1 MSVEHNDGKPPTPP
15 VRTPGRVIGKA
26 ARRGDLVR
34 KVRGET
40 RYTDDIKLPRMLF
53 GKLLRCPHPHA
64 RIVAI
69 DARRALAHPGVHA
82 VITGRDMPS
91 RFGII
96 PWTPDEYPL
105 ALEFARFVGDA
116 VAAVAAVDER
126 TADEATALIDVT
138 YEVLPAALDLATAI
152 RDPSIGLAKGGKD
165 NVSKN
170 VDLAFG
176 DVDTAFAASDI
187 VIEGDYYF
195 EGTAHA
201 PIETHCAIGQ
211 WDGQG
216 LLTLWSATQVPHY
229 LHRELSRVLG
239 LSPARIRVIQP
250 PVGGAFGG
258 KSEPFALEFA
268 ASKLSMVTGR
278 PVKILY
284 TREEEFYAHR
294 GRHPMEMHYR
304 VGAKNDGS
312 LTAVDARTDIDGGA
326 YSSFGLVTTY
336 YSGQLLTLP
345 SFAPNYRFSSTR
357 YFTNK
362 PPCGPKRGHGS
373 VQPRFAFE
381 ITLDKIATAI
391 GVDPIDLRRKN
402 AVPANSTSVNGMR
415 VTSSGYLECLES
427 VERASAW
434 KERRGKLGFGHGLGM
449 ASSAY
454 ISGTNYPIYPNEMP
468 QSAVQL
474 KVDRSGVVTV
484 FNGAS
489 EIGQG
494 TDPMMTAI
502 VAEELGVDP
511 GAVRVVSA
519 DTDLCPVDL
528 GAYSSRGTFMN
539 GNACL
544 MAAREIK
551 DKLIRAVAEKLEV
564 APRDVFVS
572 TGHLCVVGDEQ
583 RAVPV
588 TEAIQL
594 AEAKFGTLGA
604 TGWYKSPPNLG
615 GEYRGGTIGASPAY
629 SFTAHVAEVAV
640 DVESGRIDVQ
650 KVWCAHDCGRALCPT
665 LVEGQIEGSVYMG
678 VAEVALE
685 YHVIDSKRGLH
696 LGPNL
701 LDYRIPTSLDT
712 PEIMAI
718 LVESHDPEGPY
729 GAKEA
734 GEGPLHS
741 SIPAVANAIFD
752 AVGIRLDR
760 LPFTPGRVLE
770 ALRARKT

>member
-1 MSVEHNDGKPPTPP
+1 MLSFRSGDVDGALAASEHE
-15 VRTPGRVIGKA
+15 V
-26 ARRGDLVR
+26 
-34 KVRGET
+34 
-40 RYTDDIKLPRMLF
+40 
-53 GKLLRCPHPHA
+53 
-64 RIVAI
+64 
-69 DARRALAHPGVHA
+69 ARRA
-82 VITGRDMPS
+82 
-91 RFGII
+91 
-96 PWTPDEYPL
+96 
-105 ALEFARFVGDA
+105 
-116 VAAVAAVDER
+116 
-126 TADEATALIDVT
+126 
-138 YEVLPAALDLATAI
+138 
-152 RDPSIGLAKGGKD
+152 SI
-165 NVSKN
+165 
-170 VDLAFG
+170 F
-176 DVDTAFAASDI
+176 
-187 VIEGDYYF
+187 F

-211 WDGQG
+211 YDGSG
-216 LLTLWSATQVPHY
+216 LLTVWSSTQVPHY

-239 LSPARIRVIQP
+239 ISPARIRVIQP

-258 KSEPFALEFA
+258 KSEPFSLEFA
-268 ASKLSMVTGR
+268 VAKLAIVTGR

-294 GRHPMEMHYR
+294 GRHPMLMKFR
-304 VGAKNDGS
+304 VGAQSDGT
-312 LTAVDARTDIDGGA
+312 LTGVDARTAIDGGA

-345 SFAPNYRFSSTR
+345 SFAPTYRFSSTR

-381 ITLDKIATAI
+381 ITLDKLAERLSM
-391 GVDPIDLRRKN
+391 DPIELRRKN
-402 AVPANSTSVNGMR
+402 AIAPNTTTVNGMR
-415 VTSSGYLECLES
+415 VTSSGFADCLNAVES
-427 VERASAW
+427 ASGW
-434 KERRGKLGFGHGLGM
+434 KERRGKLGFGRGLGV
-449 ASSAY
+449 AASAY

-494 TDPMMTAI
+494 TDTLMATI
-502 VAEELGVDP
+502 VAEELGLDL

-539 GNACL
+539 GNAAL
-544 MAAREIK
+544 MAARSVRE
-551 DKLIRAVAEKLEV
+551 KLIAAVARKLDV
-564 APRDVFVS
+564 PPAQVFVS
-572 TGHLCVVGDEQ
+572 RGALCVAGQES

-588 TEAIQL
+588 TDAIQL
-594 AEAKFGTLGA
+594 AETMFGTLGA
-604 TGWYKSPPNLG
+604 TGWYQSPPKAWWKLSRRNDRRVARL
-615 GEYRGGTIGASPAY
+615 Y

-640 DVESGRIDVQ
+640 DPETGVVTVA
-650 KVWCAHDCGRALCPT
+650 KVFCAHDCGRALCPT

-678 VAEVALE
+678 VAEALLEEHTVANG
-685 YHVIDSKRGLH
+685 GLH
-696 LGPNL
+696 RGPNL
-701 LDYRIPTSLDT
+701 LDYRIPTSLDV
-712 PEIMAI
+712 PDIVPI
-718 LVESHDPEGPY
+718 IVESDDPEGPY

-741 SIPAVANAIFD
+741 SIPAVANAIYD

-760 LPFTPGRVLE
+760 LPFTPGRVLA
-770 ALRARKT
+770 ALRAKRA